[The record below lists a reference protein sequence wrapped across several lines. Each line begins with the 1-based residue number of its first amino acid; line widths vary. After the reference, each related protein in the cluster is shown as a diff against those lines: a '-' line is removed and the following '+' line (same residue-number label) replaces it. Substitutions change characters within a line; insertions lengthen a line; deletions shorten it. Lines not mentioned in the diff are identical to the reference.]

1 MSHTTLMFRS
11 PARSSLLLTT
21 PVLALL
27 LSACQPGTDAAAP
40 PASAA
45 SALAATAAST
55 AAAADAPLMQGVF
68 FWGPQVETF
77 SPCNTNQ
84 TFWLDGE
91 PEQLAPLEDMAIDK
105 ADKANEAYQ
114 PIYAEI
120 RAVSAGQATDGYAV
134 EYDGV
139 LSLQQVVTLSPEV
152 PSSCKLIQPPPPPSG
167 LAASAED

>member
-1 MSHTTLMFRS
+1 MTPLFTRS
-11 PARSSLLLTT
+11 RLLLIPPALTL
-21 PVLALL
+21 LA
-27 LSACQPGTDAAAP
+27 ACQPAGDATNAPASSAASAVAIA

-45 SALAATAAST
+45 AS
-55 AAAADAPLMQGVF
+55 AADAPLMQGVF
-68 FWGPQVETF
+68 FWGPEVETF

-152 PSSCKLIQPPPPPSG
+152 LSSCKLIEPPPPPSG